1 MATVPPLCRVHRNP
15 CKEETVKRTDSPN
28 LHKLFWCCNSDNGC
42 GWNGWINPQPATS
55 SPQTPSRRE
64 DPRPEPGSAET
75 LINNTPQIGVHRA
88 RVEPASPTRL
98 VGTHRVAAEKD
109 IDEGPFADTSALA
122 AKLDFTRLNQQAN
135 QDPDDAG
142 SLASLRGEL
151 ALQTTQIAI
160 WKDRDADSIFEIVLL
175 KAENKTVKAEFA
187 KIKVENDRV
196 KAENKRMR
204 SEIRMLRAEIEGE

>member
-1 MATVPPLCRVHRNP
+1 M
-15 CKEETVKRTDSPN
+15 
-28 LHKLFWCCNSDNGC
+28 
-42 GWNGWINPQPATS
+42 
-55 SPQTPSRRE
+55 
-64 DPRPEPGSAET
+64 
-75 LINNTPQIGVHRA
+75 
-88 RVEPASPTRL
+88 
-98 VGTHRVAAEKD
+98 AAEKD